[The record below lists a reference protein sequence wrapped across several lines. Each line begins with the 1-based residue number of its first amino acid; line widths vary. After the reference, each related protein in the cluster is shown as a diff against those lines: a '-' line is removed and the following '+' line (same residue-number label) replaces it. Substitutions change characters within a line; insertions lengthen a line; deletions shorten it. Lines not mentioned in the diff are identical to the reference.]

1 LQRFG
6 RFAAKSSA
14 RSNRLFRQIDPS
26 TLLPG
31 SRHTLRDQIFDLQRR
46 YGSLAAYAN
55 KITRTERSE
64 SGEDVERKIPFLKGH
79 TVFNVEQIDGLPD
92 HYYAQP
98 APRFDPITRIEHA
111 EFFFRATGADIRYG
125 GGRAFY
131 SPSQDFIRM
140 PPFEAF
146 RDAESHYSTL
156 AHETVHWT
164 RHPTRLDRDFGRKRF
179 GDEGYA
185 IEELV
190 AELGAAFLCASLEL
204 TLEPREEHASY
215 IQNWLTV
222 LRNDKRA
229 IFQAAAHAQR
239 AADFLHQLQPTA
251 GEGDERPIAPLPP
264 AVAAIPA
271 EAGAS

>member
-1 LQRFG
+1 MQRFG

-31 SRHTLRDQIFDLQRR
+31 SRHTFRDQIFDLQRR

-164 RHPTRLDRDFGRKRF
+164 RHPPSRLGRKRC
-179 GDEGYA
+179 DEGYA
-185 IEELV
+185 IEEL
-190 AELGAAFLCASLEL
+190 S
-204 TLEPREEHASY
+204 
-215 IQNWLTV
+215 
-222 LRNDKRA
+222 RNRCC
-229 IFQAAAHAQR
+229 
-239 AADFLHQLQPTA
+239 
-251 GEGDERPIAPLPP
+251 LPVRKP
-264 AVAAIPA
+264 
-271 EAGAS
+271 

>member
-1 LQRFG
+1 M
-6 RFAAKSSA
+6 
-14 RSNRLFRQIDPS
+14 
-26 TLLPG
+26 
-31 SRHTLRDQIFDLQRR
+31 RDQIFDLQRR

-164 RHPTRLDRDFGRKRF
+164 RHPTRLD
-179 GDEGYA
+179 A
-185 IEELV
+185 TS
-190 AELGAAFLCASLEL
+190 AANASA
-204 TLEPREEHASY
+204 TKATQSKS
-215 IQNWLTV
+215 WS
-222 LRNDKRA
+222 RN
-229 IFQAAAHAQR
+229 
-239 AADFLHQLQPTA
+239 
-251 GEGDERPIAPLPP
+251 
-264 AVAAIPA
+264 
-271 EAGAS
+271 